1 MQSCAIMCN
10 HVQSCAIMCNQ
21 RRLELST
28 LARWRAEL
36 TGTCFIAR
44 LTMKRVSRISV
55 SSRGSTP
62 RRVRAVVKR
71 KPLGDAC
78 KPGKGG
84 TLPLSDACM
93 PDTGGTLPVHL
104 WLASGLMREAISCNQ
119 VQSGAIRRVVGIRP
133 PVPLMVAAAA
143 AAAASTSAASTAA
156 AVARWPLIDS
166 ERL

>member
-1 MQSCAIMCN
+1 MQSGAIMCN

-84 TLPLSDACM
+84 TLP
-93 PDTGGTLPVHL
+93 VHL

-119 VQSGAIRRVVGIRP
+119 VQSDVWLASGP
-133 PVPLMVAAAA
+133 PYPSWSPLP
-143 AAAASTSAASTAA
+143 S
-156 AVARWPLIDS
+156 PDGP
-166 ERL
+166 

>member
-1 MQSCAIMCN
+1 MCN

-28 LARWRAEL
+28 LARWRAEP

-84 TLPLSDACM
+84 TLP
-93 PDTGGTLPVHL
+93 VHL

-143 AAAASTSAASTAA
+143 AAAAASRMTLL
-156 AVARWPLIDS
+156 VISSPLLVLP
-166 ERL
+166 RVLLRM